1 MSEKMIN
8 SLIYGDHPIPK
19 KQMPLKQRILI
30 GTAIAVVVIL
40 VSAAAYKFFNFR
52 EEGSVSTFLADLRQ
66 GNYEKAYTN
75 WDLADSHYSM
85 KDFMEDWGK
94 EGYYGKNLATATVM
108 DSHSQSESVIVYV
121 KIDGF
126 KSPVAFLVDKSTRK
140 LSFYVN
146 NKYKVIDQRS
156 IS

>member
-1 MSEKMIN
+1 MSEKMIG

-19 KQMPLKQRILI
+19 KQMPLKLRITI
-30 GTAIAVVVIL
+30 AAVIAVVVIL
-40 VSAAAYKFFNFR
+40 ASVTAYKFFNFR
-52 EEGSVSTFLADLRQ
+52 EEGSVSNFLADVRQ

-94 EGYYGKNLATATVM
+94 EGYYGKNLATATVE
-108 DSHSQSESVIVYV
+108 DSHSQGESVIVYV
-121 KIDGF
+121 KFDGF
-126 KSPVAFLVDKSTRK
+126 KSPVAFLVDKNTRK

-146 NKYKVIDQRS
+146 NKYKVKDQRS